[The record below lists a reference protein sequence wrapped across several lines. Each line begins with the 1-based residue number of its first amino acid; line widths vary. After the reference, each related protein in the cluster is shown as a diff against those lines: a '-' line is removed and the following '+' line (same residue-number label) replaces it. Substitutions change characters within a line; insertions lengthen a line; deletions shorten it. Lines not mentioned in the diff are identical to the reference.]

1 MVAYILGVLLLIEA
15 FLLIF
20 PLITALI
27 YSEPVMPFLASIGIL
42 GLVGGLLRLIGRT
55 KNKTI
60 YAREGF
66 LIVSLGWILLSA
78 MGALPFFISGEI
90 PNYIDAL
97 FETTSGFT
105 TTGSS
110 ILTNVEALSK
120 SLIFWR
126 SFTHWVGG
134 MGVLVFIMAAIPL
147 AGGGGNIH
155 LLKAES
161 PGPEV
166 SKLVPKAKHT
176 ALILYLIY
184 FVMTVVLVAI
194 MLLDG
199 NSLFDSLTL
208 SFGTAGTGGFG
219 IKNDSMASYSASTQT
234 IITIGMAAF
243 GVNFNCY
250 YYLINKRFKECF
262 GNEELK
268 YYLLIMVGAILFI
281 TFNSKSMYSNIGE
294 SLHHAAFQVSS
305 VMTTTGYTT
314 VNYDFWPSFSKTI
327 MLGVMCVGACAGST
341 GGGIKV
347 SRIVIMARY
356 AKNEVLKAIHPNKVT
371 QIRFNGRV
379 IDNETIRGINAYII
393 IYIAVFAVSLLIVSL
408 DNKDMVSNISGVIA
422 TLNNIGPGLESVGA
436 TGNFASF
443 SALSKCVFIF
453 DMIAGR
459 LELFPI
465 MMLFYPRSWIKK

>member
-20 PLITALI
+20 PLITAFI

-110 ILTNVEALSK
+110 ILTDVEALSK

>member
-20 PLITALI
+20 PLITAFI

-134 MGVLVFIMAAIPL
+134 MGVLVFIMATIPL

>member
-20 PLITALI
+20 PLITAFI

-97 FETTSGFT
+97 FETASGFT

-281 TFNSKSMYSNIGE
+281 TFNSKGMYSNIGE

-314 VNYDFWPSFSKTI
+314 VNYDFWPSFSKTV

>member
-15 FLLIF
+15 FLLVF

-27 YSEPVMPFLASIGIL
+27 YSEPLMPFISSIGIL
-42 GLVGGLLRLIGRT
+42 VLIGGLLRLVGRT

-66 LIVSLGWILLSA
+66 LVVSVGWILLSA

-90 PNYIDAL
+90 PSYIDAL

-110 ILTNVEALSK
+110 ILTNVEAMSK
-120 SLIFWR
+120 SLVFWR

-134 MGVLVFIMAAIPL
+134 MGVLVFIMAAVPL

-166 SKLVPKAKHT
+166 SKLVPKAKRT
-176 ALILYLIY
+176 SLILYLIY
-184 FVMTVVLVAI
+184 FVMTVVFIAI
-194 MLLDG
+194 MLFDG
-199 NSLFDSLTL
+199 NTLFDSLTL

-219 IKNDSMASYSASTQT
+219 IKNDSMAGYSASTQT

-268 YYLLIMVGAILFI
+268 YYLLIMIGAILLI
-281 TFNSKSMYSNIGE
+281 TFNSKAMYSNIGE

-314 VNYDFWPSFSKTI
+314 VNYDLWPSFSKTV

-379 IDNETIRGINAYII
+379 IDAETIRGINAYII
-393 IYIAVFAVSLLIVSL
+393 IYLAVFAVSLLIVSL
-408 DNKDMVSNISGVIA
+408 DNNDMVSNISGVIA
-422 TLNNIGPGLESVGA
+422 TLNNIGPGLEAVGA

-443 SALSKCVFIF
+443 SGLSKCVFIF

-465 MMLFYPRSWIKK
+465 MMLFYPKVWIKK

>member
-20 PLITALI
+20 PLITAFI

-42 GLVGGLLRLIGRT
+42 GLVGGLLKLIGRT

>member
-1 MVAYILGVLLLIEA
+1 
-15 FLLIF
+15 
-20 PLITALI
+20 
-27 YSEPVMPFLASIGIL
+27 MPFLASIGIL

-219 IKNDSMASYSASTQT
+219 IK
-234 IITIGMAAF
+234 
-243 GVNFNCY
+243 
-250 YYLINKRFKECF
+250 
-262 GNEELK
+262 
-268 YYLLIMVGAILFI
+268 
-281 TFNSKSMYSNIGE
+281 
-294 SLHHAAFQVSS
+294 
-305 VMTTTGYTT
+305 MTP
-314 VNYDFWPSFSKTI
+314 W
-327 MLGVMCVGACAGST
+327 
-341 GGGIKV
+341 
-347 SRIVIMARY
+347 
-356 AKNEVLKAIHPNKVT
+356 
-371 QIRFNGRV
+371 Q
-379 IDNETIRGINAYII
+379 
-393 IYIAVFAVSLLIVSL
+393 
-408 DNKDMVSNISGVIA
+408 A
-422 TLNNIGPGLESVGA
+422 TPHQP
-436 TGNFASF
+436 
-443 SALSKCVFIF
+443 K
-453 DMIAGR
+453 
-459 LELFPI
+459 P
-465 MMLFYPRSWIKK
+465 

>member
-20 PLITALI
+20 PLITAFI

-234 IITIGMAAF
+234 IITIGMDAF

>member
-1 MVAYILGVLLLIEA
+1 
-15 FLLIF
+15 
-20 PLITALI
+20 
-27 YSEPVMPFLASIGIL
+27 
-42 GLVGGLLRLIGRT
+42 
-55 KNKTI
+55 
-60 YAREGF
+60 
-66 LIVSLGWILLSA
+66 
-78 MGALPFFISGEI
+78 
-90 PNYIDAL
+90 
-97 FETTSGFT
+97 
-105 TTGSS
+105 
-110 ILTNVEALSK
+110 
-120 SLIFWR
+120 
-126 SFTHWVGG
+126 
-134 MGVLVFIMAAIPL
+134 
-147 AGGGGNIH
+147 
-155 LLKAES
+155 
-161 PGPEV
+161 
-166 SKLVPKAKHT
+166 
-176 ALILYLIY
+176 
-184 FVMTVVLVAI
+184 
-194 MLLDG
+194 
-199 NSLFDSLTL
+199 
-208 SFGTAGTGGFG
+208 
-219 IKNDSMASYSASTQT
+219 MASYSASTQT

-422 TLNNIGPGLESVGA
+422 TLNNIGPGSESVGA

-459 LELFPI
+459 FGNCFL
-465 MMLFYPRSWIKK
+465 

>member
-20 PLITALI
+20 PLITAFI